1 MSKYDQTFKDLN
13 RARAPS
19 AAALIAGA
27 VAGVTGLYIFAVFV
41 LSL

>member
-1 MSKYDQTFKDLN
+1 MSKHDQTWRELN

-27 VAGVTGLYIFAVFV
+27 VAGLAGLYIFAVLV

>member
-1 MSKYDQTFKDLN
+1 MSKYHQTFKDLN

-27 VAGVTGLYIFAVFV
+27 VTGLAGLYIFAVFV

>member
-13 RARAPS
+13 RTQTPGAGK
-19 AAALIAGA
+19 LIAGA
-27 VAGVTGLYIFAVFV
+27 VIGLAAFYALIVLT

>member
-13 RARAPS
+13 RPQTPS

-27 VAGVTGLYIFAVFV
+27 LAGLAGLYIFAVFV

>member
-13 RARAPS
+13 RQQEPS
-19 AAALIAGA
+19 TGALIAGA
-27 VAGVTGLYIFAVFV
+27 AAGLAGLYIFAVLV